1 MANKKLVK
9 ICGIAS
15 PIRYCS
21 GRGKRFKPNMNFER
35 IFLILLITS
44 TYSAFAQKDGYW
56 DKERATTK
64 EILVSAGDRIVI
76 KTEDLPVGTTEIVY
90 RITLLDKNQQM
101 ANSLVSLLK
110 AIPDPYGIVQG
121 SAGAVFLMSKISG
134 DDQCTYSL
142 FTSNETAKKYVSDG
156 KIDSA
161 CFSQSEPVSKD
172 AKRISLDKNS
182 CLKENTKTIWFGFE
196 SKNWFLTQKIVL
208 EVVPWVDVKL
218 NRGWNQDN
226 KNEIISL
233 CKTSTMAQ
241 KMANS
246 DDFCVC
252 ILDKIMKEYRY
263 AEFQKLL
270 AVEKTKV
277 YKDFGNACYKD
288 ADISKNVYNDL
299 RNQIATLIKQQKYN
313 EAIQKLNI
321 IINDGKATALDY
333 SSIGYCY
340 ILTKQY
346 AKALKFLQEG
356 EKLDDTELLVKLNL
370 AHVYLVSNNYGDAKT
385 IYKKYQDQNVTDS
398 LSWKEKTKSDFA
410 LFEKAG
416 LPSKDFE
423 KILKLFN

>member
-1 MANKKLVK
+1 MT
-9 ICGIAS
+9 
-15 PIRYCS
+15 
-21 GRGKRFKPNMNFER
+21 FKN
-35 IFLILLITS
+35 IILFLLAFSSVS
-44 TYSAFAQKDGYW
+44 TFAQKDGYW

-64 EILVSAGDRIVI
+64 EFLVSARDRITVN
-76 KTEDLPVGTTEIVY
+76 TEDLPVGTTEIVY
-90 RITLLDKNQQM
+90 RITLLDKNQEM
-101 ANSLVSLLK
+101 TNSLVSVLK
-110 AIPDPYGIVQG
+110 AIPDPYGIGQG

-134 DDQCTYSL
+134 DDECTYSI
-142 FTSNETAKKYVSDG
+142 FTSIEDAKKYTADG
-156 KIDSA
+156 KTDAA
-161 CFSQSEPVSKD
+161 CFVQSEPVSKD
-172 AKRISLDKNS
+172 AKRLSLDKSS
-182 CLKENTKTIWFGFE
+182 CLKQNTTTIWFGFE
-196 SKNWFLTQKIVL
+196 SKNWLLSQKIVL

-252 ILDKIMKEYRY
+252 ILNKIIKQYRY
-263 AEFQKLL
+263 SEFQKLL
-270 AVEKTKV
+270 PIEKNKV
-277 YKDFGNACYKD
+277 YKDFGNSCYND

-313 EAIQKLNI
+313 EAIPKLNT

-346 AKALKFLQEG
+346 AKAIKTLQAG

-370 AHVYLVSNNYGDAKT
+370 AHVYLLNDDYSTAKS
-385 IYKKYQDQNVTDS
+385 IYKKYQNQNVTDS
-398 LSWKEKTKSDFA
+398 LSWTDKTKLDFA
-410 LFEKAG
+410 TFQKAG
-416 LPSKDFE
+416 IQSKDYE
-423 KILKLFN
+423 KVLKLF

>member
-1 MANKKLVK
+1 
-9 ICGIAS
+9 
-15 PIRYCS
+15 
-21 GRGKRFKPNMNFER
+21 MNFKR
-35 IFLILLITS
+35 IFLILLIA
-44 TYSAFAQKDGYW
+44 SAYNSFAQKDGYW

-64 EILVSAGDRIVI
+64 EILVSAGDRIVV

-110 AIPDPYGIVQG
+110 SIPDPYGIGQG
-121 SAGAVFLMSKISG
+121 SAGAVFLMSNISG

-142 FTSNETAKKYVSDG
+142 FTSSENTKKYITDG
-156 KIDSA
+156 KVDNA
-161 CFSQSEPVSKD
+161 CFSQKEPVSKD

-182 CLKENTKTIWFGFE
+182 CLKENTKAIWFGFE
-196 SKNWFLTQKIVL
+196 SKNWFLSQKVVL

-252 ILDKIMKEYRY
+252 ILEKIMKQYRY
-263 AEFQKLL
+263 SEFQKLL

-299 RNQIATLIKQQKYN
+299 RNQVSGLIKQQKYN
-313 EAIQKLNI
+313 EAIPKLST

-333 SSIGYCY
+333 NSIGYCY

-346 AKALKFLQEG
+346 AKALKFLQQG
-356 EKLDDTELLVKLNL
+356 EKLDETELLIKLNL
-370 AHVYLVSNNYGDAKT
+370 AHVYLVSDNYSDAKA
-385 IYKKYQDQNVTDS
+385 IYKKYQNQNVTDS
-398 LSWKEKTKSDFA
+398 MSWKDKTKSDFTI
-410 LFEKAG
+410 FEKAG

-423 KILKLFN
+423 KVLKLYN

>member
-1 MANKKLVK
+1 
-9 ICGIAS
+9 
-15 PIRYCS
+15 
-21 GRGKRFKPNMNFER
+21 MNFKR
-35 IFLILLITS
+35 IFLILLIA
-44 TYSAFAQKDGYW
+44 SAYNSFAQKDGYW

-64 EILVSAGDRIVI
+64 EILVSAGDRIVV

-110 AIPDPYGIVQG
+110 SIPDPYGIGQG
-121 SAGAVFLMSKISG
+121 SAGAVFLMSNISG

-142 FTSNETAKKYVSDG
+142 FTSSENTKKYITDG
-156 KIDSA
+156 KVDNA
-161 CFSQSEPVSKD
+161 CFSQKEPVSKD

-182 CLKENTKTIWFGFE
+182 CLKENTKAIWFGFE
-196 SKNWFLTQKIVL
+196 SKNWFLSQKVVL

-252 ILDKIMKEYRY
+252 ILEKIMKQYRY
-263 AEFQKLL
+263 SEFQKLL

-277 YKDFGNACYKD
+277 YKDFGNVCYKD

-299 RNQIATLIKQQKYN
+299 RNQVSGLIKQQKYN
-313 EAIQKLNI
+313 EAIPKLGT

-333 SSIGYCY
+333 NSIGYCY

-356 EKLDDTELLVKLNL
+356 EKLDETELLIKLNL
-370 AHVYLVSNNYGDAKT
+370 AHVYLVSHNYSDAKA
-385 IYKKYQDQNVTDS
+385 IYKKYQNQNVTDS
-398 LSWKEKTKSDFA
+398 MSWKDKTKSDFTI
-410 LFEKAG
+410 FEKAG

-423 KILKLFN
+423 KVLKLYN

>member
-1 MANKKLVK
+1 
-9 ICGIAS
+9 
-15 PIRYCS
+15 
-21 GRGKRFKPNMNFER
+21 MNFKR
-35 IFLILLITS
+35 IFLILLISFTHNS
-44 TYSAFAQKDGYW
+44 FAQKDGYW

-64 EILVSAGDRIVI
+64 EIIVSARDRITL

-90 RITLLDKNQQM
+90 RITLLDENQEM
-101 ANSLVSLLK
+101 TNSLVSVLK
-110 AIPDPYGIVQG
+110 SIPDPTGISQG

-134 DDQCTYSL
+134 DDTCTYAL
-142 FTSNETAKKYVSDG
+142 FTSIENAKKYISDG
-156 KIDSA
+156 KTDKA
-161 CFSQSEPVSKD
+161 CYAQEDPVSKD
-172 AKRISLDKNS
+172 AKRLSLDKSS
-182 CLKENTKTIWFGFE
+182 CLGENINTIWFGFH
-196 SKNWFLTQKIVL
+196 SKNWVLNQKIVL
-208 EVVPWVDVKL
+208 EVVPWVDAKL

-252 ILDKIMKEYRY
+252 ILNKIMKQYRY
-263 AEFQKLL
+263 TEFQKLL
-270 AVEKTKV
+270 AIEKTKV
-277 YKDFGNACYKD
+277 YKDFGNTCYKD

-299 RNQIATLIKQQKYN
+299 RTQVAALIKQQKYN
-313 EAIQKLNI
+313 EAIPKVNT

-346 AKALKFLQEG
+346 AKAIKSLKEG

-370 AHVYLVSNNYGDAKT
+370 AHVYLVSDNYSEAKA
-385 IYKKYQDQNVTDS
+385 IYKKYQNQNVTDS
-398 LSWKEKTKSDFA
+398 LSWKEKTQQDFVV
-410 LFEKAG
+410 FQKAG

-423 KILKLFN
+423 RVLKLYN

>member
-1 MANKKLVK
+1 
-9 ICGIAS
+9 
-15 PIRYCS
+15 
-21 GRGKRFKPNMNFER
+21 MNFKR
-35 IFLILLITS
+35 IFLLLLITS
-44 TYSAFAQKDGYW
+44 TYSSFAQKDGYW

-64 EILVSAGDRIVI
+64 EILVSAGDRIVV

-110 AIPDPYGIVQG
+110 SIPDPYGIGQG
-121 SAGAVFLMSKISG
+121 SAGAVFLMSNISG

-142 FTSNETAKKYVSDG
+142 FTSNENAKKYITDG
-156 KIDSA
+156 KIDKA
-161 CFSQSEPVSKD
+161 CYSQGEPVSKN
-172 AKRISLDKNS
+172 AKRISLGKNS
-182 CLKENTKTIWFGFE
+182 CLKENTTTIWFGFE
-196 SKNWFLTQKIVL
+196 SKNWFLSQKVVL

-252 ILDKIMKEYRY
+252 ILEKIMKQYRY
-263 AEFQKLL
+263 SEFDKLL

-299 RNQIATLIKQQKYN
+299 RNQVSGLIKQQKYN
-313 EAIQKLNI
+313 EAIQKSST

-333 SSIGYCY
+333 NAIGYCY

-370 AHVYLVSNNYGDAKT
+370 AHVYLVSNNYSDAKA
-385 IYKKYQDQNVTDS
+385 IYKKYQDQNVTDNI
-398 LSWKEKTKSDFA
+398 SWKEKTKSDFA
-410 LFEKAG
+410 VFEKAG

-423 KILKLFN
+423 KVLKLYN

>member
-1 MANKKLVK
+1 
-9 ICGIAS
+9 
-15 PIRYCS
+15 
-21 GRGKRFKPNMNFER
+21 MNFKR
-35 IFLILLITS
+35 IFLILLISFTHNS
-44 TYSAFAQKDGYW
+44 FAQKDGYW

-64 EILVSAGDRIVI
+64 EIIVSARDRITL

-90 RITLLDKNQQM
+90 RITLLDENQEM
-101 ANSLVSLLK
+101 TNSLVSVLK
-110 AIPDPYGIVQG
+110 SIPDPTGISQG

-134 DDQCTYSL
+134 DDTCTYAL
-142 FTSNETAKKYVSDG
+142 FTSTENAKKYISDG
-156 KIDSA
+156 KTDKA
-161 CFSQSEPVSKD
+161 CYAQQDPVSKD
-172 AKRISLDKNS
+172 AKRLSLDKSS
-182 CLKENTKTIWFGFE
+182 CLGENINTIWFGFH
-196 SKNWFLTQKIVL
+196 SKNWVLNQKIVL
-208 EVVPWVDVKL
+208 EVVPWVDTKL

-252 ILDKIMKEYRY
+252 ILNKIMKQYRY
-263 AEFQKLL
+263 TEFQKLL
-270 AVEKTKV
+270 AIEKTKV
-277 YKDFGNACYKD
+277 YKDFGNTCYKD

-299 RNQIATLIKQQKYN
+299 RTQVAALIKQQKYN
-313 EAIQKLNI
+313 EAIPKVNT

-346 AKALKFLQEG
+346 AKAIKSLKEG

-370 AHVYLVSNNYGDAKT
+370 AHVYLVSDNYSEAKA
-385 IYKKYQDQNVTDS
+385 IYKKYQNQNVTDS
-398 LSWKEKTKSDFA
+398 LSWKEKTQQDFA
-410 LFEKAG
+410 VFQKAG

-423 KILKLFN
+423 RILKLYN